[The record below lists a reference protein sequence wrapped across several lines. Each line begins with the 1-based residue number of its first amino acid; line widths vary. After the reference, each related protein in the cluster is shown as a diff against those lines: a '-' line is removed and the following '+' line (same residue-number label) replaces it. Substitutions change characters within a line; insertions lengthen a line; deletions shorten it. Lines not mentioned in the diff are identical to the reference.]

1 LAEIIHLQEAPAQV
15 RGSSPGHNGRTPE
28 AYRLPDADGHDYLPA
43 AYRGV
48 DPATRGRVAQARP
61 RNIFIEVTNHCN
73 LLCETCPRTFNTY
86 EEPKTLAWADFL
98 RVVEQFPDMERA
110 VLHGIGEPLLNKDLP
125 RMIAHLKSL
134 GVTVL
139 FNTNATLLHEEWSR
153 KLIASGLDELR
164 VSIDGADPK
173 TYALIRGAPLL
184 HKLVAN
190 LTRFSQIQRE
200 LRAETPR
207 VSLWMTG
214 MKENISELPQV
225 VRLAARMGVPEVY
238 LQRLTYYAGE
248 ADAPGMMKADH
259 AVFAAFDRQADE
271 LIAESERLADELG
284 VTLRAAGATNPSRSV
299 RGQGGARPWT
309 ACVRPWTT
317 AYITANGNALPCC
330 ISPFATS
337 DYASLQLGNLFE
349 RPFDELW
356 NDQPYQEWRE
366 RLLSEAPPRA
376 CAGCGVF
383 WSL

>member
-1 LAEIIHLQEAPAQV
+1 
-15 RGSSPGHNGRTPE
+15 
-28 AYRLPDADGHDYLPA
+28 
-43 AYRGV
+43 
-48 DPATRGRVAQARP
+48 
-61 RNIFIEVTNHCN
+61 
-73 LLCETCPRTFNTY
+73 
-86 EEPKTLAWADFL
+86 
-98 RVVEQFPDMERA
+98 
-110 VLHGIGEPLLNKDLP
+110 
-125 RMIAHLKSL
+125 MIAHLK
-134 GVTVL
+134 GRGATVL
-139 FNTNATLLHEEWSR
+139 FNTNATLLNEAWSR
-153 KLIASGLDELR
+153 KLIEAGLDELR

-190 LTRFSQIQRE
+190 LKRFCAIQRE
-200 LRAETPR
+200 LGAATPR

-214 MKENISELPQV
+214 MQENIAELPDV
-225 VRLAARMGVPEVY
+225 VRLAAHMGVPEVY

-248 ADAPGMMKADH
+248 ADAPGMMTAEH
-259 AVFAAFDRQADE
+259 AVFAAFDRQADQV
-271 LIAESERLADELG
+271 IAESERLAEELG

-299 RGQGGARPWT
+299 RGSGGARPWA
-309 ACVRPWTT
+309 ACLRPWTT

-356 NDQPYQEWRE
+356 NDRAYQDWRA
-366 RLLSEAPPRA
+366 RLLSADPHPA